1 MLWCKRDVLQV
12 GLSFHKIGPEI
23 VDDPVGEGLGVS
35 AALSGFL
42 KIVAQRYVIDKHLRI
57 AIRQLVLIHETLL
70 AVQGKFNDTLLNL
83 FKPFFGRLKRY
94 EVRAWKIAIVMGI
107 LLGSHALCDTC
118 DIIPSSGFL
127 VNGLSIS
134 DGFELPRDFIL
145 EGPSYAAEAVHVF
158 NLNFGSQGRASFGTH
173 TDIHITADHAF
184 FHVTVADLAIDKN
197 ILERIEIGMGHVGTG
212 DIGF

>member
-1 MLWCKRDVLQV
+1 MVEGDCLVWNISEKDGLGNLSADFSGLDQFGEFDHVGIKRDVLQV

-107 LLGSHALCDTC
+107 LLGSHASCDTLRHHP
-118 DIIPSSGFL
+118 IVGFPGEWSL
-127 VNGLSIS
+127 RFGWLRVAE
-134 DGFELPRDFIL
+134 GFHTG
-145 EGPSYAAEAVHVF
+145 GPFARRRSCSCF
-158 NLNFGSQGRASFGTH
+158 
-173 TDIHITADHAF
+173 
-184 FHVTVADLAIDKN
+184 
-197 ILERIEIGMGHVGTG
+197 
-212 DIGF
+212 